1 MENNKG
7 YIHLYTGNGK
17 GKTTAAIGLSIRAV
31 GAGMKVYFAQFVKGQ
46 PYSELISL
54 KRFPE
59 IKICQFGLDCFII
72 NNPTDKD
79 IIAAQNGLKKVSEAI
94 KSNYYDMIILDEI
107 CIAIHYDLISIDDV
121 VKVINL
127 RNENTEIILTGRYA
141 PEQLIDI
148 ADLVTEMKEIKHY
161 YNRGIVA
168 RRGIEF

>member
-1 MENNKG
+1 
-7 YIHLYTGNGK
+7 
-17 GKTTAAIGLSIRAV
+17 
-31 GAGMKVYFAQFVKGQ
+31 
-46 PYSELISL
+46 
-54 KRFPE
+54 
-59 IKICQFGLDCFII
+59 
-72 NNPTDKD
+72 
-79 IIAAQNGLKKVSEAI
+79 
-94 KSNYYDMIILDEI
+94 MIILDEI

-141 PEQLIDI
+141 PQQLIDI